1 MFEINNKNLNYKDTQ
16 KFWHELTSEIQGM
29 MVPELIPNLANIS
42 ASIYHQL
49 PDLNWAGFYLYDG
62 KQLVL
67 GPFQGKPACI
77 YIPLNKGV
85 CGKAATDLKTVV
97 VEDVDKFPGHIVCDA
112 ASKSEIVIPILDANQ
127 KLVGVFDLDSPLTG
141 RFTLADQQG
150 LEKIIKILVSNTL
163 VQL

>member
-1 MFEINNKNLNYKDTQ
+1 VFEINNKNLNYKDTQ
-16 KFWHELTSEIQGM
+16 KFWHEITSEIEAM

-42 ASIYHQL
+42 AAIYHQL

-77 YIPLNKGV
+77 YIPLTKGV

-97 VEDVDKFPGHIVCDA
+97 IEDVDKFPGHIVCDA
-112 ASKSEIVIPILDANQ
+112 ASKSEIVIPIKTKDG
-127 KLVGVFDLDSPLTG
+127 KLLGVLDLDSPTLN
-141 RFTLADQQG
+141 RFSDSDKTG
-150 LEKIIKILVSNTL
+150 LEKIIEILSTTIK
-163 VQL
+163 

>member
-16 KFWHELTSEIQGM
+16 KFWHELTSEIKAM

-42 ASIYHQL
+42 ASIYHQM
-49 PDLNWAGFYLYDG
+49 PDLNWAGFYLYDD

-85 CGKAATDLKTVV
+85 CGKAATNLKTVL

-112 ASKSEIVIPILDANQ
+112 ASKSEIVIPIKTKEG
-127 KLVGVFDLDSPLTG
+127 KLLGVFDLDSPTLN
-141 RFTLADQQG
+141 RFSESDKDG
-150 LEKIIKILVSNTL
+150 LEKIVAILSSTIK
-163 VQL
+163 

>member
-49 PDLNWAGFYLYDG
+49 PKLNWAGFYLYDG

-77 YIPLNKGV
+77 YIPLTKGV

-97 VEDVDKFPGHIVCDA
+97 VDDVEKFPDHIVCDA
-112 ASKSEIVIPILDANQ
+112 ASKSEIVIPIKTKDG
-127 KLVGVFDLDSPLTG
+127 KLLGVLDLDSPTLN
-141 RFTLADQQG
+141 RFSESDKIG
-150 LEKIIKILVSNTL
+150 LEKIRNILESSL
-163 VQL
+163 K